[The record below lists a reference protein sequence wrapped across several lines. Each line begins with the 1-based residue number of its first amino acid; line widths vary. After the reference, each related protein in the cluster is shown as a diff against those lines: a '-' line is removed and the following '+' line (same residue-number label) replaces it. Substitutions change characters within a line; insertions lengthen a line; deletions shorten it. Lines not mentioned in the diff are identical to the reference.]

1 MSHTLVLAPGHTGK
15 VLEFNSLLAGL
26 GLNIR
31 PQSDFAVPEA
41 EENGLSFIENALIKA
56 RNAARHTGL
65 PAMADD
71 SGIEVDAL
79 NGAPGIYSAR
89 YAGLNKSSADNNRK
103 LLEAL
108 GDMPQEQ
115 RTARFQCVMAYL
127 RHAEDPTPIIAQGT
141 WEGVILDA
149 PRGEHGFGYDP
160 IFWVPNQQ
168 RSAAEL
174 PEAVKNT
181 LSHRALALQ
190 SLLAQMKSRP

>member
-1 MSHTLVLAPGHTGK
+1 MSHTIVLATGNTGK